1 MLFIQFQLIFFAE
14 IICNT
19 INFCNFADK
28 LHRGLFCRYLSGFQQ
43 QIHEKKILF
52 WAFIETI
59 LRQKITLAYPELG
72 LPTLDEI
79 KFNDKGYKKE

>member
-28 LHRGLFCRYLSGFQQ
+28 FHRGLFYRYLSGFQQ
-43 QIHEKKILF
+43 QTHEKQSSFGLLLKLF
-52 WAFIETI
+52 
-59 LRQKITLAYPELG
+59 
-72 LPTLDEI
+72 
-79 KFNDKGYKKE
+79 